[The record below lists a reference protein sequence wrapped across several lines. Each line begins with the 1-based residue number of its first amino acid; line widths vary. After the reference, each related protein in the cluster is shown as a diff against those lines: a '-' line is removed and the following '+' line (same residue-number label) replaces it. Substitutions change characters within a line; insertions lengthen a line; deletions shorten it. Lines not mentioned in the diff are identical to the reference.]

1 MVTNSSRNRVADG
14 SLRIALPKG
23 AMLVDARLLGRPPDR
38 EAERIFAPDY
48 WSARGELEAAARG
61 RGSAWFIATSNSTSG
76 STPAANP
83 GTPRRLERWVLRH
96 YRRGGQAARLS
107 VDRFVWAG
115 EDRVR
120 AFAEW
125 RLLRILYERGLPV
138 PEPIAARYERG
149 RFTYRCD
156 VMMRRIEAARPL
168 SVLIEARTL
177 SVAEWRTIGAVLAR
191 FHGAGVDHADLNANN
206 VLVDARGRVSLIDF
220 DRGRLRAPG
229 AWRRANLARLHRSLG
244 KLARALPPDRFTA
257 EAWEH
262 LLAAYRAAAPPR

>member
-23 AMLVDARLLGRPPDR
+23 AMLVDASLLGRPADR
-38 EAERIFAPDY
+38 EAERIFVPDY
-48 WSARGELEAAARG
+48 WRARGELEAAARG
-61 RGSAWFIATSNSTSG
+61 RGSAWFIATSSED
-76 STPAANP
+76 
-83 GTPRRLERWVLRH
+83 RRPEHWVLRH

-115 EDRVR
+115 EPRVR

-125 RLLRILYERGLPV
+125 RLLRVLHERGLPV

-156 VMMRRIEAARPL
+156 LITRRIEAARPL
-168 SVLIEARTL
+168 SVLLEARTL
-177 SVAEWRTIGAVLAR
+177 TVAEWRTIGAVLAR
-191 FHGAGVDHADLNANN
+191 FHGAGVYHADLNAHN
-206 VLVDARGRVSLIDF
+206 VLLDERGRVSLIDF